1 MKERKYKVGG
11 VIGTL
16 LFHLLLLVCLFFFF
30 GFTSPIPPPPEE
42 GIEVNLGYSDDG
54 MGDIQPLDPNSEMTS
69 NAEASA
75 NSEDDYSTQDA
86 EETHNLDKKTDQ
98 KTNPSDTKNNNNN
111 PNALYTGKKNTNGG
125 NEGETGKP
133 GDQGNPNGDP
143 NAKNHYGDPGPGGIS
158 FNLGGRT
165 YKSLP
170 KPSYN
175 SREEGKVVVTIWVDP
190 NGKVTRASVSPYGTT
205 TTDPVLQKSAM
216 DAAMKSTFNEKS
228 NAPFEQKG
236 TITYNFINLN

>member
-1 MKERKYKVGG
+1 MNEKKYKAGG
-11 VIGTL
+11 IIGTV
-16 LFHLLLLVCLFFFF
+16 LFHLILVACFLFF
-30 GFTSPIPPPPEE
+30 GFSSPLPPPAEQ
-42 GIEVNLGYSDDG
+42 GIEVNLGYSNDG
-54 MGDIQPLDPNSEMTS
+54 IGDIQPDDPNSEDANNS
-69 NAEASA
+69 EASA
-75 NSEDDYSTQDA
+75 NSEDDYSTQNS
-86 EETHNLDKKTDQ
+86 EETASLDKKTDNKTNTSEK
-98 KTNPSDTKNNNNN
+98 KTNPTN
-111 PNALYTGKKNTNGG
+111 PNALYSGKKNTDGG
-125 NEGETGKP
+125 SEGETGKP
-133 GDQGNPNGDP
+133 GDQGDPNGDP
-143 NAKNHYGDPGPGGIS
+143 NAKNHYGTPGPGGIS

-205 TTDPVLQKSAM
+205 TTDPVLQKNAL
-216 DAAMKSTFNEKS
+216 DAALKSTFNEKS